1 MYRTGKPDEDEDENN
16 FFYNGF
22 LLKGGKANQLLL
34 KLRVNFFCFRR
45 NKLINRPGVV
55 GAVLQ
60 TPSSFINWFIFWLH
74 QFYFRKICYLNNS
87 NVSAPAPAP
96 ELFSYS
102 WGLMSRAGQG
112 LPPALHEN
120 LHPKQTIKGINFAN
134 KYFVAKCVM
143 HLFSKTHWY
152 WKINPYIPW
161 CWPLYGYGSPW
172 GDKSRSDR
180 PDFTDI

>member
-1 MYRTGKPDEDEDENN
+1 MHS
-16 FFYNGF
+16 
-22 LLKGGKANQLLL
+22 QLLEVFTITDLRISWQFLVKQHSSEKL
-34 KLRVNFFCFRR
+34 KLQWKAFSQCDQKLKTMSRIFFF
-45 NKLINRPGVV
+45 G
-55 GAVLQ
+55 
-60 TPSSFINWFIFWLH
+60 LH